1 MSTDST
7 IANTEG
13 ENQRDA

>member
-7 IANTEG
+7 IADTEG